1 MKQDDEPA
9 VWVTVIK
16 LLTGAVVIIG
26 GVGLALWWAAQG
38 PVNSLALE
46 QAKAAAQ
53 ISSPSKSSSG
63 NSWGI
68 ANDSPIRNNR

>member
-1 MKQDDEPA
+1 MKQDDEPK

-16 LLTGAVVIIG
+16 LVIGAVVLIG
-26 GVGLALWWAAQG
+26 GVGLALWWAAQR
-38 PVNSLALE
+38 PVYSPALE
-46 QAKAAAQ
+46 QAKEDARAA
-53 ISSPSKSSSG
+53 SPNKSTSD